1 MKAGV
6 IAAALLGLALAVWLL
21 LHVGAASVF
30 AAIASVGI
38 GGFALICLTG
48 LGVVAIMGSGW
59 FALLPDH
66 RPRNLVSCIIGR
78 QTRDSAGDILP
89 FSQFGGMVIGA
100 RALSLRGIPAPMAFA
115 SMAADVTTELMAQI
129 AFIAIGI
136 ALCLTELRASAT
148 LAPYVNGLILGTFL
162 LVPGIAA
169 LVVLQKRGS
178 ALAER
183 MAGRLLPAAVKH
195 TAAFAQAL
203 TTLYASRIRLAA
215 SATTHLLA
223 WLASATIV
231 WLSVRLIGGHLS
243 LPSAIAIEALLAGLR
258 SATVFV
264 PSAIGVQEAGY
275 AALMPLFGLGP
286 EIGLAVSLLRR
297 ARDIVIGVPVLLAW
311 QAMEGRRAL
320 TRPVESG

>member
-1 MKAGV
+1 MSVSAKTRAVSASTTSASSAHASCRSWCAHSGGCSGRSQPRSPHEQAMKAGV
-6 IAAALLGLALAVWLL
+6 VAAAIFGLAIAVWLL
-21 LHVGAASVF
+21 FHVGAASVF
-30 AAIASVGI
+30 AAIASVGL

-48 LGVVAIMGSGW
+48 LGIVALMGSGW

-100 RALSLRGIPAPMAFA
+100 RALTLRGVPAPMAFA

-148 LAPYVNGLILGTFL
+148 LAPYVDGLVLGTFL

-178 ALAER
+178 ALAE
-183 MAGRLLPAAVKH
+183 
-195 TAAFAQAL
+195 
-203 TTLYASRIRLAA
+203 
-215 SATTHLLA
+215 
-223 WLASATIV
+223 
-231 WLSVRLIGGHLS
+231 
-243 LPSAIAIEALLAGLR
+243 
-258 SATVFV
+258 
-264 PSAIGVQEAGY
+264 
-275 AALMPLFGLGP
+275 
-286 EIGLAVSLLRR
+286 
-297 ARDIVIGVPVLLAW
+297 
-311 QAMEGRRAL
+311 
-320 TRPVESG
+320 

>member
-6 IAAALLGLALAVWLL
+6 IVAALIGLAIAVWLL
-21 LHVGAASVF
+21 LRVGAGSVF
-30 AAIASVGI
+30 AAIASVGL
-38 GGFALICLTG
+38 GGFVLICLTG
-48 LGVVAIMGSGW
+48 LVVVSLMGSGW
-59 FALLPDH
+59 FALMPDH
-66 RPRNLVSCIIGR
+66 RLRNLVSCIVAR

-100 RALSLRGIPAPMAFA
+100 RAMTLRGIPAPFAFA
-115 SMAADVTTELMAQI
+115 SVAADVTTELMAQI

-136 ALCLTELRASAT
+136 ALCIAELRGST
-148 LAPYVNGLILGTFL
+148 TMAPYVDGLILGTFL

-169 LVVLQKRGS
+169 FVVLQRRGS

-183 MAGRLLPAAVKH
+183 LAGRFLPAAVKH
-195 TAAFAQAL
+195 TAAFALAL
-203 TTLYASRIRLAA
+203 KTLYASPARLAA
-215 SATTHLLA
+215 SSTIHLLS
-223 WLASATIV
+223 WLASSLIV
-231 WLSVRLIGGHLS
+231 WLSVRLIGGHLGF
-243 LPSAIAIEALLAGLR
+243 LSAVAIEALLAGLR
-258 SATVFV
+258 SVTVFI

-320 TRPVESG
+320 TRPVES